1 MPYVSRYVP
10 AETKKD
16 LPKGS
21 PYKAMD
27 AFLMSD
33 RVRDV
38 AHAAAKDLADDAAT
52 IVSAEATET
61 GALARGYEARED
73 LPVVIDG
80 HPRRVAV
87 VVNNDPAAAPVEF
100 GNGRARAVHPL
111 QRAGEPYHTPKGTLR

>member
-33 RVRDV
+33 RVQDV
-38 AHAAAKDLADDAAT
+38 AIAAAKDIAGGASA
-52 IVSAEATET
+52 IVAAEASDT
-61 GALARGYEARED
+61 GELARSYEVHETS
-73 LPVVIDG
+73 PEVIDG
-80 HPRRVAV
+80 HPRRTAII
-87 VVNNDPAAAPVEF
+87 VNNDRAATPIEF
-100 GNGRARAVHPL
+100 GNSRTPAHRPL